1 MEVKP
6 GSVGIENA
14 KKLFEGVADAAKLS
28 ISVFSDGKI
37 GFGDLFTL
45 LLYNEPQVVCKVTA
59 GQLIKKKNKFS
70 INDDENIALRE
81 INERRTSIKRTHF

>member
-45 LLYNEPQVVCKVTA
+45 FSGISKLAPLAAINYSALPAEFKDLTKEEILELIDILAKKVI
-59 GQLIKKKNKFS
+59 G
-70 INDDENIALRE
+70 
-81 INERRTSIKRTHF
+81 